1 MEDHAIIELYWQR
14 QETAIQETAQKYGA
28 FLAGLAWN
36 VLRSHSDA
44 EECVNDTYLR
54 AWNAI
59 PPQRPSAF
67 KLWLGRIT
75 RNLSLDR
82 WRKNKA
88 EKRGG
93 DSMEI
98 LLGELDVCVP
108 AAQGVEKQLE
118 DSEIAALISAFLR
131 RQSPQNRTIFLRR
144 YWYGESISDIAKAMH
159 CGEGKVKS
167 SLFRTRAALRETL
180 EKEGIAL

>member
-14 QETAIQETAQKYGA
+14 QETAIQETDQKYGT
-28 FLAGLAWN
+28 FLSGLSWN
-36 VLRSHSDA
+36 ILRSRSDA

-67 KLWLGRIT
+67 QLWLGRIT
-75 RNLSLDR
+75 RTLSLDR
-82 WRKNKA
+82 WRKSKA

-93 DSMEI
+93 DEMEV

-108 AAQGVEKQLE
+108 APQGVEKELE
-118 DSEIAALISAFLR
+118 DQEIASVISSFLR
-131 RQSPQNRTIFLRR
+131 RLSAQNRAMFLRR
-144 YWYGESISDIAKAMH
+144 YWYGQSIAEIAGAMP

-180 EKEGIAL
+180 EKEGVTL